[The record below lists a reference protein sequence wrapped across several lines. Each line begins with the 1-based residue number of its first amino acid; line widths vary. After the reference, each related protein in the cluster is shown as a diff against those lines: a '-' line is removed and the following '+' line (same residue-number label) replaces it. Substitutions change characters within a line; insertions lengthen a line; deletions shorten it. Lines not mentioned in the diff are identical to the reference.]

1 MANIRF
7 KNLPSLLND
16 MEKKKWIIDSFFFQY
31 KDEKYIVIL
40 KLYKKIIK
48 ESLQS
53 MQRQKLNLL
62 EELMKMNQ
70 LQDILIFMKYIFIIW
85 INFVIFLA

>member
-16 MEKKKWIIDSFFFQY
+16 MKKKKWIIDSFFFQY

-40 KLYKKIIK
+40 KLYKDHK
-48 ESLQS
+48 
-53 MQRQKLNLL
+53 R
-62 EELMKMNQ
+62 
-70 LQDILIFMKYIFIIW
+70 
-85 INFVIFLA
+85 